1 MRTGV
6 VAVALALLVLAPLLP
21 RPASA
26 QFSFDARRYGMGGVS
41 LSRDGNARRY
51 NPAYRAVKNKNH
63 VAGAPKFSIPVPI
76 GLIDF
81 FKKHP
86 INQLGHDPMF
96 SPESA
101 AFNPAALLN
110 VIFNPPIFY
119 EVKKAP
125 TPTNDV
131 QFTIGR
137 NQLIVD
143 LGATKVLI
151 PEQDFGLGT
160 TSRLLDAGVG
170 FAGFHVGVM
179 GFLQYDVKFSLDST
193 LRNFLTNDSTAL
205 PNTNYFVNTDGTA
218 QAGFAPT
225 VSYAGRLLRGAG
237 GDDTDDGFYIGGALH
252 YYFGATYAR
261 GIGPAGFMTGP
272 PPVLGSKPA
281 PLLNGNLYTS
291 NKPFG
296 KGVGGDVGVVWISGP
311 FEVGL
316 GANDLGAELT
326 WDHTKIQRF
335 FYNTV
340 TNKIV
345 DSVIVADTTSKTKLP
360 ITYMANAALQMG
372 TGTTVGGDVVNSGRG
387 TIIHV
392 GVEQRTGPFALR
404 GGVSR
409 DQRKKMQFGFG
420 GGLRFGSIGLD
431 VGLWTHSNSLST
443 QRAITMATSIS
454 IY

>member
-6 VAVALALLVLAPLLP
+6 VAVALAVLAFAPI
-21 RPASA
+21 RAAHA

-63 VAGAPKFSIPVPI
+63 VPGAPKFSIPVPF
-76 GLIDF
+76 GLIQFLKD
-81 FKKHP
+81 HP

-96 SPESA
+96 DPKSP
-101 AFNPAALLN
+101 AFNPVALMN
-110 VIFNPPIFY
+110 VILNPPVFL

-137 NQLIVD
+137 NQLILD
-143 LGATKVLI
+143 LGASKVLI

-160 TSRLLDAGVG
+160 TSRLLDFGAGV
-170 FAGFHVGVM
+170 AGFHVGVM
-179 GFLQYDVKFSLDST
+179 GFLQYDVRFTLDST
-193 LRNFLTNDSTAL
+193 LRDFLTSDSSAR
-205 PNTNYFVNTDGTA
+205 PNTSYSVNVDGTV

-225 VSYAGRLLRGAG
+225 IGYAGRLTHGAG
-237 GDDTDDGFYIGGALH
+237 GPDTDDGFYIGGALH
-252 YYFGATYAR
+252 YYMGATYGR
-261 GIGPAGFMTGP
+261 GIGPAGFTTGN
-272 PPVLGSKPA
+272 PVLAAAPS

-296 KGVGGDVGVVWISGP
+296 TGVGGDVGVVWISGP
-311 FEVGL
+311 FEVGA
-316 GANDLGAELT
+316 GANDIGAQLS
-326 WDHTKIQRF
+326 WPHVKIQRF
-335 FYNTV
+335 VYDTG
-340 TNKIV
+340 TNKIL
-345 DSVIVADTTSKTKLP
+345 DSVVVADTTGKTKLP
-360 ITYMANAALQMG
+360 ITYMANAALHMG
-372 TGTTVGGDVVNSGRG
+372 TGTTVGGDVINSGRG

-392 GVEQRTGPFALR
+392 GVEQRTGPLALR

-420 GGLRFGSIGLD
+420 AGVRLGPLGLD
-431 VGLWTHSNSLST
+431 VGFFTHSNSLST
-443 QRAITMATSIS
+443 ERAVTMATAIS

>member
-1 MRTGV
+1 VRTGV
-6 VAVALALLVLAPLLP
+6 VTVALALLVLAPL
-21 RPASA
+21 RPARA

-63 VAGAPKFSIPVPI
+63 IAGAPKFSIPVPF
-76 GLIDF
+76 GLIQF
-81 FKKHP
+81 FKDHP

-96 SPESA
+96 DPKSP
-101 AFNPAALLN
+101 AFNPVALMD

-119 EVKKAP
+119 EIKKAP
-125 TPTNDV
+125 APTNDV
-131 QFTIGR
+131 EFTIGR
-137 NQLIVD
+137 NQLIID
-143 LGATKVLI
+143 LGASKVLI

-160 TSRLLDAGVG
+160 TSRLLDVGGG
-170 FAGFHVGVM
+170 FAGFHVGVI
-179 GFLQYDVKFSLDST
+179 GFLQYDVRFTLDT
-193 LRNFLTNDSTAL
+193 ALRNFLVNDSSAR
-205 PNTNYFVNTDGTA
+205 PSTNYFTNVDGTA

-237 GDDTDDGFYIGGALH
+237 GDDTDDGFYVGGAVH
-252 YYFGATYAR
+252 YYLGATYAR
-261 GIGPAGFMTGP
+261 GIGPAGFTTGP
-272 PPVLGSKPA
+272 GAVLASA
-281 PLLNGNLYTS
+281 PDVLLNGNLYTS
-291 NKPFG
+291 KKPFG
-296 KGVGGDVGVVWISGP
+296 TGVGGDVGVVWISGP

-316 GANDLGAELT
+316 GANDIGAQLT

-335 FYNTV
+335 VYDTA
-340 TNKIV
+340 TNKLV
-345 DSVIVADTTSKTKLP
+345 DSLLVADTSSKTKLP
-360 ITYMANAALQMG
+360 VTYMANAALHMG

-392 GVEQRTGPFALR
+392 GVEQRTGPLAIR

-420 GGLRFGSIGLD
+420 GGLRLGPLGLD
-431 VGLWTHSNSLST
+431 VGFFTHSNSLST
-443 QRAITMATSIS
+443 ERAITMATAIS

>member
-6 VAVALALLVLAPLLP
+6 VAVALALLVLAPL
-21 RPASA
+21 RPARA
-26 QFSFDARRYGMGGVS
+26 QFSFDARRIGMGGVS

-51 NPAYRAVKNKNH
+51 NPAYRAVKNKNKIS
-63 VAGAPKFSIPVPI
+63 GNPKFSIPVPL
-76 GLIDF
+76 GLIQF
-81 FKKHP
+81 FKDHP
-86 INQLGHDPMF
+86 IGQLRHDPMF
-96 SPESA
+96 SPEST
-101 AFNPAALLN
+101 AFNPIALMD

-119 EVKKAP
+119 EVRKAP
-125 TPTNDV
+125 TPINDV
-131 QFTIGR
+131 EFTIGR

-143 LGATKVLI
+143 LGASKVLV

-160 TSRLLDAGVG
+160 TSRLLDAGFG

-179 GFLQYDVKFSLDST
+179 GFLQYDVAFTLDST
-193 LRNFLTNDSTAL
+193 LRSFLTSDSSAR
-205 PNTNYFVNTDGTA
+205 PNTPYFLNTDGTA

-237 GDDTDDGFYIGGALH
+237 GDDTDDGFYLGGALH
-252 YYFGATYAR
+252 YYMGATYAR
-261 GIGPAGFMTGP
+261 AVGPAGFTTGN
-272 PPVLGSKPA
+272 PVLASTPA

-296 KGVGGDVGVVWISGP
+296 HGVGGDVGLVWISGP

-316 GANDLGAELT
+316 GANDIGAKLT

-335 FYNTV
+335 VFDTAL
-340 TNKIV
+340 NKIL
-345 DSVIVADTTSKTKLP
+345 DSVVVADTTSKTTLP
-360 ITYMANAALQMG
+360 ITYLANAALHMG
-372 TGTTVGGDVVNSGRG
+372 TGTIVGGDVVNTGRG

-392 GVEQRTGPFALR
+392 GVEQRTGPFAVR

-409 DQRKKMQFGFG
+409 DQRRKMQFGFG
-420 GGLRFGSIGLD
+420 GGLKFGSIGLD
-431 VGLWTHSNSLST
+431 VGFWTHSNSLST
-443 QRAITMATSIS
+443 QRAITMATSIT